1 MIDALASETTDK
13 VGLSEA
19 RTRAAQLDKN
29 SIKHHYKLAMRMGEE
44 FLGEAEVI
52 FGVVRILP
60 EEDALWINV
69 SVEAIASVYLNGT
82 DLIEWASNK

>member
-1 MIDALASETTDK
+1 
-13 VGLSEA
+13 
-19 RTRAAQLDKN
+19 
-29 SIKHHYKLAMRMGEE
+29 MRMGEE

-52 FGVVRILP
+52 FGVIRILP